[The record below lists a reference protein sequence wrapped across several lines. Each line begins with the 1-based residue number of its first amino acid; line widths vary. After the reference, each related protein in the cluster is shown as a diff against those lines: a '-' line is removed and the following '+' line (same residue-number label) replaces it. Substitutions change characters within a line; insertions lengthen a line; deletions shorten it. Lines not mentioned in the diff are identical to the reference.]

1 MDYAV
6 VLGLHFSC
14 RLARGPEKNVCA
26 GEEKCSV
33 IYWDNMSAEACR
45 HCCSVFSNT
54 VGSFWSCHQLGT
66 EDRALLVLRR
76 LGER

>member
-1 MDYAV
+1 MDCAV

-33 IYWDNMSAEACR
+33 ISWDMSAEDAG
-45 HCCSVFSNT
+45 T
-54 VGSFWSCHQLGT
+54 VGLSSVIYTVLLL
-66 EDRALLVLRR
+66 ELLVARCR
-76 LGER
+76 GQGIAGAWEAR